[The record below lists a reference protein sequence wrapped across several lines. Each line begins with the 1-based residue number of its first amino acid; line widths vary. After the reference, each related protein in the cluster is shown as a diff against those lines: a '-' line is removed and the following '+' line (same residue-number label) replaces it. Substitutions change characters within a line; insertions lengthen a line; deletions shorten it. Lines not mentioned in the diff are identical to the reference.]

1 MNIGKA
7 SKLSELTI
15 KTVRYY
21 ANIDLV
27 KPKQSSLTG
36 YREYSEEDVLKL
48 KFIGKARKFN
58 FSINECRELLSLY
71 ENQNRPSK
79 EVKKLMNIGKASK
92 LSDLTVKTVRYYAN
106 IELVKPKQSNFT
118 GYREY
123 SEEDVLKLKFVGK
136 ARKFNFSIEECR
148 ELLSLYENENR
159 SSKEVKKITLEKICE
174 IDKKLKEL
182 KDLRNELSY
191 LANNCHGDDRPNC
204 PILDAFSQK

>member
-7 SKLSELTI
+7 SKLSELTV

-58 FSINECRELLSLY
+58 FNINECRELLSLY

-79 EVKKLMNIGKASK
+79 EVKK
-92 LSDLTVKTVRYYAN
+92 
-106 IELVKPKQSNFT
+106 
-118 GYREY
+118 
-123 SEEDVLKLKFVGK
+123 
-136 ARKFNFSIEECR
+136 
-148 ELLSLYENENR
+148 
-159 SSKEVKKITLEKICE
+159 ITLEKVSE
-174 IDKKLKEL
+174 IDKKLNEL
-182 KDLRNELSY
+182 KNLRDELNY
-191 LANNCHGDDRPNC
+191 LANNCNGDDRPNC
-204 PILDAFSQK
+204 PILDAFSKK

>member
-7 SKLSELTI
+7 SKLSELTV

-27 KPKQSSLTG
+27 KPNQSSLTG

-79 EVKKLMNIGKASK
+79 EVKK
-92 LSDLTVKTVRYYAN
+92 
-106 IELVKPKQSNFT
+106 
-118 GYREY
+118 
-123 SEEDVLKLKFVGK
+123 
-136 ARKFNFSIEECR
+136 
-148 ELLSLYENENR
+148 
-159 SSKEVKKITLEKICE
+159 ITLEKVSE
-174 IDKKLKEL
+174 IDKKLNEL
-182 KDLRNELSY
+182 KNLRDELNY
-191 LANNCHGDDRPNC
+191 LANNCNGDDRPNC
-204 PILDAFSQK
+204 PILDAFSKK

>member
-7 SKLSELTI
+7 SKLSELTV

-79 EVKKLMNIGKASK
+79 EVKK
-92 LSDLTVKTVRYYAN
+92 
-106 IELVKPKQSNFT
+106 
-118 GYREY
+118 
-123 SEEDVLKLKFVGK
+123 
-136 ARKFNFSIEECR
+136 
-148 ELLSLYENENR
+148 
-159 SSKEVKKITLEKICE
+159 ITLEKVSE
-174 IDKKLKEL
+174 IDKKLNEL
-182 KDLRNELSY
+182 KNLRDELNY
-191 LANNCHGDDRPNC
+191 LANNYTKPSRSASFQAKKMHTWANS
-204 PILDAFSQK
+204 IVFMHWE

>member
-7 SKLSELTI
+7 SKLSELTV

-27 KPKQSSLTG
+27 KPNQSSLTG

-79 EVKKLMNIGKASK
+79 EVKK
-92 LSDLTVKTVRYYAN
+92 
-106 IELVKPKQSNFT
+106 
-118 GYREY
+118 
-123 SEEDVLKLKFVGK
+123 
-136 ARKFNFSIEECR
+136 
-148 ELLSLYENENR
+148 
-159 SSKEVKKITLEKICE
+159 ITLEKVSE
-174 IDKKLKEL
+174 IDKKLNEL
-182 KDLRNELSY
+182 KNLRDELNY
-191 LANNCHGDDRPNC
+191 LANNCNGDDRPNC